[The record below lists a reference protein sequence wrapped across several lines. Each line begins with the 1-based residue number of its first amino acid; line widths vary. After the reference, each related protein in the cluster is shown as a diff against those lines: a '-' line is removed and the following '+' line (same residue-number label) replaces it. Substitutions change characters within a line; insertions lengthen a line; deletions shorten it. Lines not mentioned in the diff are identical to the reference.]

1 MVAKDLFH
9 LSLNH
14 YLTSLAPYRTTEPLS
29 KACSSKKKKTFP
41 PRDSSII
48 YFLFAFLFTSFS
60 FQTIKYLLSNIIKH
74 TVKIIIIFFVV
85 MLICLQSIELVSGT
99 NYESKSDVDMV
110 VKIINY
116 KIIEMVILFLMTLNL
131 RINYNCGE
139 LIPS

>member
-29 KACSSKKKKTFP
+29 KACFSKKRRRPFP
-41 PRDSSII
+41 PRDSRII

-74 TVKIIIIFFVV
+74 TVIFIYLLV
-85 MLICLQSIELVSGT
+85 MLICLQIIELVTST
-99 NYESKSDVDMV
+99 NYERKSDVDMV

-116 KIIEMVILFLMTLNL
+116 KIIEMVILFLMTLSL